1 MIEKEVLLP
10 SFMHRSFSIG
20 AGRCLEVFTDRAKPV
35 KTSHSLQD
43 CKTKKP
49 ASAGFFSSSLAAHNA
64 YAGARA
70 TYDYL
75 VSQETHYR
83 QQ

>member
-1 MIEKEVLLP
+1 VIEKEVLLP
-10 SFMHRSFSIG
+10 LG
-20 AGRCLEVFTDRAKPV
+20 AVLKSLQTGQSPLRRRAAR
-35 KTSHSLQD
+35 LQD

-49 ASAGFFSSSLAAHNA
+49 ASAVFFSSSLAAHNA

-75 VSQETHYR
+75 VFQETHYR
-83 QQ
+83 